1 MLVTAERRQIEGLKH
16 SLAAEADRR
25 RDEAQHLRQLYA
37 RQLQALRHRQM
48 QEVGPQN
55 RCCIC
60 SACTVLNT
68 TWLADGIPG
77 TKRYQA

>member
-48 QEVGPQN
+48 QEVGPQTG
-55 RCCIC
+55 
-60 SACTVLNT
+60 AVFVLP
-68 TWLADGIPG
+68 APF
-77 TKRYQA
+77 